1 MKKVLKVFCFL
12 SIIFLVTGC
21 LDYKIKMDVKSDK
34 SVAFNIGMKLD
45 LFEMAKLMMQNET
58 IMGSLNQFDDQD
70 CEAKCPYDKSSNE
83 YKDCINKC
91 MNNQNKY
98 KENPT
103 DEEVKKFIEENLMD
117 EDIDDEFFSKDSME
131 ELEKMG
137 YTATSKIDEQNYTV
151 NIEVSKQFPNI
162 DEISSNDEK
171 KINLNDFIEG
181 KPSEKLFIKTS
192 NNTYKSKFTLDYN
205 NEEMD
210 EISSI
215 DIDLKDILTFTYEIN
230 LPNKN
235 ISNNATKVTNDGKT
249 LIWDLSVNTKNDIE
263 FEFDFNPPKKLNKI
277 NSLISSINKDMIL
290 PLGLIAGGSLTF
302 IISLIGL
309 IISNKN
315 SKKEN

>member
-70 CEAKCPYDKSSNE
+70 CESKCPYDKSSNE
-83 YKDCINKC
+83 YKDCISKC

-117 EDIDDEFFSKDSME
+117 EDINDEFFPEDSMK

-151 NIEVSKQFPNI
+151 NIEISKQFPNI

-210 EISSI
+210 EISSVN
-215 DIDLKDILTFTYEIN
+215 IDLKDILRFTYEIN

-249 LIWDLSVNTKNDIE
+249 LTWDLNVNTKNDIE
-263 FEFDFNPPKKLNKI
+263 FEFDFNSPKKLNKI

-290 PLGLIAGGSLTF
+290 PLGLIVGGSLTF

-309 IISNKN
+309 IISNKK